1 MGAAGSSRPTAG
13 RARRVVAAPHEA
25 GWRDV
30 FAVWALMPWQHGRHA
45 WHGGC
50 LLAVGSPSESP
61 GETMQTENA
70 VEWVG
75 KARESIDEIRVR
87 AEGWDV
93 RVRQFARERPLA
105 AVLCAAAGGY
115 ALARLVTWR

>member
-1 MGAAGSSRPTAG
+1 
-13 RARRVVAAPHEA
+13 
-25 GWRDV
+25 
-30 FAVWALMPWQHGRHA
+30 
-45 WHGGC
+45 
-50 LLAVGSPSESP
+50 
-61 GETMQTENA
+61 MQTENA

-93 RVRQFARERPLA
+93 RLRDFAREKPLVT
-105 AVLCAAAGGY
+105 VLCAVAGGY